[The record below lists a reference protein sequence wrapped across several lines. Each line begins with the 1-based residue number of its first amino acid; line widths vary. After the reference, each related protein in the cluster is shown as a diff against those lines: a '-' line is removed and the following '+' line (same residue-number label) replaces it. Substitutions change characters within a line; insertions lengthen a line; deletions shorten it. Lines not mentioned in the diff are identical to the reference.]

1 MKILLLSILAGMA
14 LGRLSQDDEDVARRL
29 PATDCDVDDL
39 KPLVSNDGKRLKL
52 WYVGSSSHGM
62 SCFVPPA

>member
-39 KPLVSNDGKRLKL
+39 KPLMSNDGKRLKL
-52 WYVGSSSHGM
+52 WYV
-62 SCFVPPA
+62 